1 MKLFCFSMAWLAGI
15 GIGRAVSINPSQWL
29 ILCGGSLLALLVFRR
44 NPIPHL
50 IFMATLFFSCGGL
63 RYVISIPKI
72 DSAHIAYY
80 NDRGNLVT
88 FEGIIAA
95 SPDLRD
101 MYTGLKIGSL
111 RYTEPESGNPRP
123 INGKIL
129 AYASPFNEYHYGDK
143 VQVSGL
149 LETPPEFET
158 FSYREYLAREGI
170 HSLIQ
175 DPEIVVIENRAG
187 NPILQTIYRFR
198 ARALKIVQQIFPDP
212 EASLLAG
219 ILLGIESGITPK
231 VRKAFDATGTTHII
245 AISGFNI
252 TIISALFI
260 SLFGRW
266 LGVRRGA
273 VAAGLAI
280 AVYTTLV
287 GADAAVVRA
296 AIMGGFVLLANR
308 IGRQTHGMASLGGAA
323 IVMGIV
329 NPGVLW
335 DVGFQLSFAA
345 TLGLILYA
353 ETLQGWFVR
362 AASRWLGDGLPE
374 RLAEPVG
381 EYLLFT
387 LAAQVTTLP
396 LIAYYFRRISLVS
409 FLANP
414 VILPVQPAVMILA
427 GLAALTGCLWL
438 PLGTV
443 LAWSAW
449 PFAAFTIRAVDF
461 FATWHSAS
469 IPLGPVPIVVVAFFY
484 LALFGST
491 AFLRLSTERHP
502 RLDRI
507 RTWAASLRLSS
518 TLLLSILA
526 VLTALTWRT
535 VVNRPDG
542 RLHLT
547 MLETTGGDAILIQT
561 PTGRYILVDGG
572 SSTMRLSTALGRRL
586 PPLATHLDWI
596 VIGGTREE
604 QIAGL
609 AGAIDRFS
617 IGGVLIAGDPSGP
630 AYSKLLEALLE
641 KGVNTQQAAPKQKFD
656 LGSGATLEVIA
667 VSQNGAILLLRF
679 ERASFLLTPGANPE
693 MVLELEHHRSF
704 TTLTALMFADSGYH
718 AVNPPSFLASLQPWL
733 GLISVEGGNDR
744 KLPDP
749 RVLEALQ
756 GTTILRTD
764 RHGWIHCV
772 SDGTRFWVEVER
784 GAD

>member
-1 MKLFCFSMAWLAGI
+1 MRLFCFSMTWLAGI
-15 GIGRAVSINPSQWL
+15 GIGRVVSINPAQWL
-29 ILCGGSLLALLVFRR
+29 ILGGGSLLALLVFRR
-44 NPIPHL
+44 DPIPRL
-50 IFMATLFFSCGGL
+50 IFMATLFFSFGGL
-63 RYVISIPKI
+63 RYVTSIPKI
-72 DSAHIAYY
+72 DSSHIASY
-80 NDRGNLVT
+80 NDRGKLVAI
-88 FEGIIAA
+88 EGIVAA
-95 SPDLRD
+95 SPDVRD
-101 MYTGLKIGSL
+101 TYTGLKIGSL
-111 RYTEPESGNPRP
+111 HDPEPESGNPRP
-123 INGKIL
+123 ISGKIL
-129 AYASPFNEYHYGDK
+129 AYVSPFDEYHYGDK
-143 VQVSGL
+143 VRVTGL

-158 FSYREYLAREGI
+158 FSYREYLARQGI

-175 DPEIVVIENRAG
+175 DPEIVVMENRVG
-187 NPILQTIYRFR
+187 NPLLQTIYGFR
-198 ARALKIVQQIFPDP
+198 ARALEIVQKLFPDP

-219 ILLGIESGITPK
+219 ILLGIESGIAPE

-273 VAAGLAI
+273 VAAGSAI
-280 AVYTTLV
+280 AVYTVLV

-308 IGRQTHGMASLGGAA
+308 IGRQTHGMASLGGAL
-323 IVMGIV
+323 IVMSVI
-329 NPGVLW
+329 NPSVLW

-353 ETLQGWFVR
+353 ETLQDWFVR
-362 AASRWLGDGLPE
+362 TTSRWLGDGLPE

-381 EYLLFT
+381 EYILFT

-396 LIAYYFRRISLVS
+396 LIAYYFRRISMVS

-427 GLAALTGCLWL
+427 GLAALAGCLWL
-438 PLGTV
+438 PLGSV

-469 IPLGPVPIVVVAFFY
+469 IPLGPVPIVVVACFY
-484 LALFGST
+484 LALFGTT
-491 AFLRLSTERHP
+491 AFLRISTEQYP
-502 RLDRI
+502 RLHRI

-518 TLLLSILA
+518 TLLLSTLA
-526 VLTALTWRT
+526 VLTALTWRA

-547 MLETTGGDAILIQT
+547 MLETDGGDAILIQT
-561 PTGRYILVDGG
+561 PTGRYVLVDGG
-572 SSTMRLSTALGRRL
+572 ASTMRLSTALGRRL

-617 IGGVLIAGDPSGP
+617 IGGVLIAGDPNGP
-630 AYSKLLEALLE
+630 AYSKLLDALLE
-641 KGVNTQQAAPKQKFD
+641 KGVNIQQAACRQKLD

-667 VSQNGAILLLRF
+667 VSQHGAILLLEF

-693 MVLELEHHRSF
+693 MIHALEQDRNF
-704 TTLTALMFADSGYH
+704 TTLTALMLADSGYH
-718 AVNPPSFLASLQPWL
+718 AVNPPTFLVSLRPWL
-733 GLISVEGGNDR
+733 GLVSVEAGNDR

-749 RVLEALQ
+749 RVLAALQ

-764 RHGWIHCV
+764 LHGWIHCV
-772 SDGTRFWVEVER
+772 SDGIRLWVEVER
-784 GAD
+784 TAD

>member
-15 GIGRAVSINPSQWL
+15 GIGRVVSINPAQWL
-29 ILCGGSLLALLVFRR
+29 ILGGCSLLALLAFRR

-50 IFMATLFFSCGGL
+50 IFMTTLFFSFGGL
-63 RYVISIPKI
+63 RYVTSIPKI
-72 DSAHIAYY
+72 DSSHIASY
-80 NDRGNLVT
+80 NDRGNLET
-88 FEGIIAA
+88 FEGIITA

-101 MYTGLKIGSL
+101 AYTGLKIETL
-111 RYTEPESGNPRP
+111 CHLEPESGNPRP
-123 INGKIL
+123 LRGKIL
-129 AYASPFNEYHYGDK
+129 AYASPFNEYQYGDK
-143 VQVSGL
+143 VRVTGL

-158 FSYREYLAREGI
+158 FSYREYLARQGI
-170 HSLIQ
+170 HSLMQ
-175 DPEIVVIENRAG
+175 DPEIIVIENHAG
-187 NPILQTIYRFR
+187 NPLLQAVYGFR
-198 ARALKIVQQIFPDP
+198 ARALEIVQKLFPDP

-219 ILLGIESGITPK
+219 ILLGIESGIAPK

-280 AVYTTLV
+280 AVYTVLV

-296 AIMGGFVLLANR
+296 AVMGGIVLLANR

-323 IVMGIV
+323 FMMSVIHP
-329 NPGVLW
+329 NVLC

-353 ETLQGWFVR
+353 ETLQDWFVR
-362 AASRWLGDGLPE
+362 TASRWLGDGLPE

-381 EYLLFT
+381 EYILFT

-396 LIAYYFRRISLVS
+396 LIAYYFRRISIAS

-427 GLAALTGCLWL
+427 GLSTLAGCLWL

-449 PFAAFTIRAVDF
+449 PFAAFTIRVVDY

-469 IPLGPVPIVVVAFFY
+469 VPLGPVPIVMVAFFY
-484 LALFGST
+484 LALFGIT
-491 AFLRLSTERHP
+491 ALLRTSTEQHP
-502 RLDRI
+502 RLQRI
-507 RTWAASLRLSS
+507 RIWAASLRLSS
-518 TLLLSILA
+518 TLLLSVLA
-526 VLTALTWRT
+526 VLAALTWRA

-547 MLETTGGDAILIQT
+547 ILDAGGGDAILIET
-561 PTGRYILVDGG
+561 PTGRYVLVDGG

-586 PPLATHLDWI
+586 PPLAAHLDWI
-596 VIGGTREE
+596 VIGGTHEE

-609 AGAIDRFS
+609 AGAIERFS
-617 IGGVLIAGDPSGP
+617 IGSVLIAGDPNGP
-630 AYSKLLEALLE
+630 AYSKILDAFLE
-641 KGVNTQQAAPKQKFD
+641 KGINVQPAIPKQKLD
-656 LGSGATLEVIA
+656 LGSGATLEVVA
-667 VSQNGAILLLRF
+667 VSQHGAILLLKY
-679 ERASFLLTPGANPE
+679 EWASFLLTPGADPE
-693 MVLELEHHRSF
+693 MVRELEQNRSF
-704 TTLTALMFADSGYH
+704 TTLTGLMLADSGYH
-718 AVNPPSFLASLQPWL
+718 AVNPPTFLASLRPWL
-733 GLISVEGGNDR
+733 VLVSVEAGNKR
-744 KLPDP
+744 GLPDP

-756 GTTILRTD
+756 GTTVLRTD
-764 RHGWIHCV
+764 RHGWIHCA
-772 SDGTRFWVEVER
+772 SDGKRLWVEVER
-784 GAD
+784 TLE